1 MGGRKVRGAAPLG
14 VGRHFESTRLA
25 EQCAAAAYALVVPG
39 SPARRPAPG
48 PRDRAEPEGGR
59 APAARLAEGGPSR

>member
-25 EQCAAAAYALVVPG
+25 EQWAAAAYALVVPAAPWQ
-39 SPARRPAPG
+39 SAPG
-48 PRDRAEPEGGR
+48 SRDRAEPEVGR
-59 APAARLAEGGPSR
+59 APAARLTGGGSSR